1 MRVSLNSGTWT
12 DDEHKGF
19 LRGLEVYGHG
29 NWNAM
34 AVFVLS
40 RSPPQIEAYAQD
52 CMAEKEAAHNLQQV
66 RPEPSGADHAASSR
80 SGDGRCDVEI
90 GGGSSSGTP
99 SLIVSSVRPPCH
111 SANREQRQPQKLSPP
126 LPQHAPEQQ
135 PLPRRQHHRQQQ
147 EERFGFQVRG
157 PLGPTCDSNVSD
169 SEDEHEVASI
179 FATDQAC
186 FGIL

>member
-1 MRVSLNSGTWT
+1 RALLNSGTWT

-29 NWNAM
+29 HWNAT

-40 RSPPQIEAYAQD
+40 RSPPQIEAHAQD
-52 CMAEKEAAHNLQQV
+52 YMAEKEATHNFQQV
-66 RPEPSGADHAASSR
+66 IPKPSGADHAASLR
-80 SGDGRCDVEI
+80 SGGGRCDAEF

-99 SLIVSSVRPPCH
+99 FLIASSVPPPYH
-111 SANREQRQPQKLSPP
+111 SATREQRQPQKLSPP

-135 PLPRRQHHRQQQ
+135 PLPGRQHHRQRQ
-147 EERFGFQVRG
+147 EERFCFHVWR
-157 PLGPTCDSNVSD
+157 PVDPTCDSNVSD
-169 SEDEHEVASI
+169 SEDEHEVRSL

-186 FGIL
+186 FGML

>member
-1 MRVSLNSGTWT
+1 
-12 DDEHKGF
+12 GF

-52 CMAEKEAAHNLQQV
+52 YMAEKEAAHNLQQV
-66 RPEPSGADHAASSR
+66 ILKPSNADHAASSR
-80 SGDGRCDVEI
+80 SGGGRCDVEF
-90 GGGSSSGTP
+90 GGGHSSGSP
-99 SLIVSSVRPPCH
+99 SLIESSVPPPCH
-111 SANREQRQPQKLSPP
+111 SATREQRQPQKLSPP
-126 LPQHAPEQQ
+126 LPQHTPEQQ
-135 PLPRRQHHRQQQ
+135 PLPGRQYHRQQR
-147 EERFGFQVRG
+147 EERFGFQVWG
-157 PLGPTCDSNVSD
+157 PVGPTCDSNVSD
-169 SEDEHEVASI
+169 SEDEHKVERN

>member
-1 MRVSLNSGTWT
+1 
-12 DDEHKGF
+12 
-19 LRGLEVYGHG
+19 
-29 NWNAM
+29 M

-40 RSPPQIEAYAQD
+40 RSPPQIEAHAQD
-52 CMAEKEAAHNLQQV
+52 YMAEKEAAHNLQQV
-66 RPEPSGADHAASSR
+66 LPKPSGADHAASSP
-80 SGDGRCDVEI
+80 SGGARCDVEF

-111 SANREQRQPQKLSPP
+111 SATREQRQPQKLSLP

-135 PLPRRQHHRQQQ
+135 PLPGRQHHRQQQ
-147 EERFGFQVRG
+147 EERFGFQVWR
-157 PLGPTCDSNVSD
+157 PVGPTCDSND
-169 SEDEHEVASI
+169 SKDEHEVTNI